1 MNAECTGCR
10 DRFSEYI
17 DGELSAPKQRAVESH
32 LSACAE
38 CRAELEAWRRTVR
51 AVSELP
57 TRPAPA
63 EFGARVMKR
72 LRAHEAAPQP
82 VVVRLLWSRLLPIA
96 AMVLAVAL
104 LTLTVSRHASIGGPT
119 ATARLAMSRVGPAV
133 PTKAAPAEA
142 PASVAYGAGMA
153 AAARA
158 KGAPAA
164 APLGPAPV
172 EMARREVGQALQEGL
187 ANAAP
192 LVAAA
197 PLARVPEP
205 RKTEEAAV
213 ADALKAAEERG
224 AGERTNAEP
233 GHVVMAT
240 KPSAVPGP
248 AAQPFAPPKATAE
261 TAGPAL
267 SWGAPGEEA
276 EVRVEGAK
284 EARGAEAPAMTGAPM
299 GPPSG
304 ALAATGRMRAA
315 FAPPAAAPVAQVAAA
330 RARVA
335 GTGRPGEQLF
345 VQVARGDAAN
355 AAQPVQQV
363 LTIVGRDQAT
373 LARQVVAVANDNG
386 IETGLELRDDK
397 SGGTVDVYLSVPAAQ
412 YDALLKAL
420 VTLTPPA
427 QQRLEN
433 TPAAQGDFYRTAL
446 ANYGLYQNAGLDT
459 GRARE
464 ETRKD
469 FAAAGPAME
478 RLGQA
483 PAGLAKSPASMRA
496 VVPEAGVAA
505 GARAFGGA
513 SGAAAPEEPVNLMVR
528 IVPPAAAE
536 ER

>member
-17 DGELSAPKQRAVESH
+17 DGELSAPEQRAVESH

-38 CRAELEAWRRTVR
+38 CRAELEAWRRAVR

-57 TRPAPA
+57 KRPAPA
-63 EFGARVMKR
+63 GFGARVMKR
-72 LRAHEAAPQP
+72 LRSHEAAPQP
-82 VVVRLLWSRLLPIA
+82 VVLRLLWSRLLPIA

-119 ATARLAMSRVGPAV
+119 ATARLAVSR
-133 PTKAAPAEA
+133 AAPAALPQPA
-142 PASVAYGAGMA
+142 PAEEPASFALGTAPLTA
-153 AAARA
+153 ERA
-158 KGAPAA
+158 KGVPAA
-164 APLGPAPV
+164 APLRPVPV
-172 EMARREVGQALQEGL
+172 ELARREVGQTLREEL
-187 ANAAP
+187 ASAP
-192 LVAAA
+192 ARA
-197 PLARVPEP
+197 PEVSGKERAG
-205 RKTEEAAV
+205 A

-224 AGERTNAEP
+224 AGERTNAEQ
-233 GHVVMAT
+233 GHIVMAA
-240 KPSAVPGP
+240 KPSAAPGP

-261 TAGPAL
+261 AAGPAL
-267 SWGAPGEEA
+267 SWRAPGEEA

-284 EARGAEAPAMTGAPM
+284 EAKVAEAPAVTGVPM

-315 FAPPAAAPVAQVAAA
+315 LPSPAGLPVPRRAGAGAAVGGAG
-330 RARVA
+330 RA
-335 GTGRPGEQLF
+335 GGQLF
-345 VQVARGDAAN
+345 VQVARADAAN

-446 ANYGLYQNAGLDT
+446 TNYGLYQNAGLDT

-464 ETRKD
+464 EARKD

-478 RLGQA
+478 RLGEA
-483 PAGLAKSPASMRA
+483 PPGLAKSAAPMRA
-496 VVPEAGVAA
+496 VAPEAGVAVGA
-505 GARAFGGA
+505 GAFGGA